1 MFIKYWKEIIVI
13 IGLISIILWVLN
25 KNNDKDVR
33 GNETYYFKQ
42 GDKYFVNKEYDKAIE
57 SYKTSLEL
65 NPNNKYA
72 YQNLGSLYGLK
83 HKYIDAIKE
92 YEKVLK
98 LDSKNDIVY
107 YNIGIFYTHEKK
119 YSKAIFSLKKAIEIN
134 PKLDVAH
141 YSLGVLLAKNKEY
154 EKAIDSYEK
163 SIDINS
169 NYASAYTNLFALQL
183 IQGVPFNELLEK
195 IYIEQFYNN
204 KEMFI
209 KYEMLKIFENLR
221 DEKKVNLEE
230 WREKYALITFGSWS
244 FEGLHEWIEAME
256 DSGKKEKLLEALKM
270 FENHQPSTKD

>member
-25 KNNDKDVR
+25 KNNDKDVG

-57 SYKTSLEL
+57 SYKTSLEF

-119 YSKAIFSLKKAIEIN
+119 Y
-134 PKLDVAH
+134 
-141 YSLGVLLAKNKEY
+141 
-154 EKAIDSYEK
+154 
-163 SIDINS
+163 
-169 NYASAYTNLFALQL
+169 
-183 IQGVPFNELLEK
+183 
-195 IYIEQFYNN
+195 
-204 KEMFI
+204 
-209 KYEMLKIFENLR
+209 R
-221 DEKKVNLEE
+221 
-230 WREKYALITFGSWS
+230 
-244 FEGLHEWIEAME
+244 
-256 DSGKKEKLLEALKM
+256 
-270 FENHQPSTKD
+270 KDKDGI